1 MKEDTKGFSDIKL
14 LLTKLFKK
22 DGKTCKKLNKICGT
36 VKRINEF
43 KMIKTKN
50 IEMSKFPL
58 YDSLIKDLP
67 KKDLT
72 MTQKRA
78 FIKRIAK
85 IDKNGH
91 DLVYALIRMY
101 QVENNEEN
109 TSFTLPYNG
118 TFIDNDINFDLDKF
132 PVDLKQILFKFL
144 VVHIGKM
151 KEERSIEKQTPVKR
165 V

>member
-1 MKEDTKGFSDIKL
+1 
-14 LLTKLFKK
+14 
-22 DGKTCKKLNKICGT
+22 
-36 VKRINEF
+36 
-43 KMIKTKN
+43 
-50 IEMSKFPL
+50 MSKFPL
-58 YDSLIKDLP
+58 YDSLSTDLLD
-67 KKDLT
+67 KDLT
-72 MTQKRA
+72 LSQKRV
-78 FIKRIAK
+78 FIKRIDK

-118 TFIDNDINFDLDKF
+118 TFVDNDINFDLDKF
-132 PVDLKQILFKFL
+132 PLDLKQILFKFL
-144 VVHIGKM
+144 GVHIGKM

>member
-1 MKEDTKGFSDIKL
+1 
-14 LLTKLFKK
+14 
-22 DGKTCKKLNKICGT
+22 
-36 VKRINEF
+36 
-43 KMIKTKN
+43 
-50 IEMSKFPL
+50 MSKFPL

-72 MTQKRA
+72 MTQKRV

-101 QVENNEEN
+101 QVENNEKN

-118 TFIDNDINFDLDKF
+118 TFIDNDINFDLDNL
-132 PVDLKQILFKFL
+132 PVDLKQILFKFTG
-144 VVHIGKM
+144 VHIGKM

>member
-1 MKEDTKGFSDIKL
+1 
-14 LLTKLFKK
+14 
-22 DGKTCKKLNKICGT
+22 
-36 VKRINEF
+36 
-43 KMIKTKN
+43 
-50 IEMSKFPL
+50 MSKFPL

-72 MTQKRA
+72 MTQKQV

-118 TFIDNDINFDLDKF
+118 TFIDNDINFDLDNL
-132 PVDLKQILFKFL
+132 PVDLKQILFKFTG
-144 VVHIGKM
+144 VHIGKM